1 MWCLLE
7 HYYDLP
13 LSLSYYFFSSYG
25 PLLPLMEKHLTF
37 PIWPCWQKQK
47 QKQTQMDVV
56 PLNTPKGRFLSEGP
70 FWYVSFPCST
80 SLNLQS
86 YKSWIDPVVNKRDQ
100 VPALRNLH
108 FCWQEIIKH
117 KHKRHFQT
125 KGQWDG
131 MSPVIVPCLG
141 CWGTYDIWTQS

>member
-86 YKSWIDPVVNKRDQ
+86 YKSWISTSHQQYTPAEVTTILWARPTQSGVDSNIGAI
-100 VPALRNLH
+100 PALTVTL
-108 FCWQEIIKH
+108 FVA
-117 KHKRHFQT
+117 FSLF
-125 KGQWDG
+125 
-131 MSPVIVPCLG
+131 MIVSLLCE
-141 CWGTYDIWTQS
+141 TD